1 MSVRRSLF
9 ILTILTLVIP
19 VAVFGYRT
27 NRPQQPASTNIQ
39 EYQVEVGDVD
49 VAVTAVG
56 SVDADRTAALSFGAP
71 GRVAEVLVS
80 EGDAVQQGDV
90 LARLDDDAQ
99 QIAVQ
104 QAVLGVQ
111 LALLQKD
118 KLLAGPDEA
127 QIAVAEAN
135 VNSAMGAVRSIQNA
149 VSPEQ
154 VQAAQLAYEQ
164 AQAAVAAAQHD
175 RAFNAATEAEG
186 TLLDAKVGEAQFNA
200 EIARL
205 NLETLQNANTP
216 QLNAAYARVAQA
228 QAELD
233 RLRAGVSDTDISRA
247 DAAIAQAQV
256 ALDRAQAAADKA
268 LLTAPFDGIITAV
281 NAEVGALAAPG
292 MAMVEIADVQ
302 PLRLTIQI
310 DEIDVR
316 RIRVGMDATI
326 QLDALPDAE
335 LSASVEQIAL
345 VPTTSGGIVSYDA
358 TVRFSGS
365 DPRVRVGMTA
375 DASVIVDSRSGV
387 LVVPNQYIRL
397 DRARGG
403 AFVNLVQ
410 PDGTLREIPI
420 TLGLQGQERSEI
432 TDGLKAG
439 DRIGIDLSADAI
451 GIFGG
456 G

>member
-9 ILTILTLVIP
+9 ILTVLTLVIP
-19 VAVFGYRT
+19 VAVFGYR
-27 NRPQQPASTNIQ
+27 NHRPQQPTANIQ
-39 EYQVEVGDVD
+39 EYSVQIGDVD
-49 VAVTAVG
+49 VAVSAVG
-56 SVDADRTAALSFGAP
+56 SVDADRTAALSFSAR
-71 GRVAEVLVS
+71 GRIADVMVS
-80 EGDAVQQGDV
+80 EGDTVQAGDV

-99 QIAVQ
+99 QIALQ
-104 QAVLGVQ
+104 QAALGVQ
-111 LALLQKD
+111 LAILQKD
-118 KLLAGPDEA
+118 QLLAGPDEA

-149 VSPEQ
+149 VPPEQ
-154 VQAAQLAYEQ
+154 IEAAQLAYEQ
-164 AQAAVAAAQHD
+164 AQAAVTAAQHD

-186 TLLDAKVGEAQFNA
+186 TLLDAKVGEATFNA

-205 NLETLQNANTP
+205 NLASLQNGSSA

-233 RLRAGVSDTDISRA
+233 RIKAGTSDADISRA

-256 ALDRAQAAADKA
+256 ALDRAQAAADRA

-281 NAEVGALAAPG
+281 NAEIGALAAPG
-292 MAMVEIADVQ
+292 MAIVEIADVE
-302 PLRLTIQI
+302 PLRLTVQI

-326 QLDALPDAE
+326 QLDALPDAS
-335 LSASVEQIAL
+335 LSATVEQIAL
-345 VPTTSGGIVSYDA
+345 VPTNNGGIVSYDA
-358 TVRFSGS
+358 TVRLSGS

-375 DASVIVDSRSGV
+375 DASVVVDSRRGV

-403 AFVNLVQ
+403 AFVNVVQ
-410 PDGTLREIPI
+410 PDGRLREVQI
-420 TLGLQGQERSEI
+420 TLGLQGQDRSEL